1 MMKMN
6 LYYNIL
12 LPDELIISFEDDG
25 FKIEAF
31 KSVVKK
37 YYVNVSYGIDSVT
50 YPCNTSLGAHFLA
63 DQLIYEYSDKIRS
76 TEKFFNSF

>member
-1 MMKMN
+1 MIMN
-6 LYYNIL
+6 LYYKIL
-12 LPDELIISFEDDG
+12 LLDELLIRYEDDG

-37 YYVNVSYGIDSVT
+37 SYVIVSYGIDSVT

-63 DQLIYEYSDKIRS
+63 NQLIYEYSDKIRS
-76 TEKFFNSF
+76 VEKFFDSF

>member
-1 MMKMN
+1 MN
-6 LYYNIL
+6 LNFNIL
-12 LPDELIISFEDDG
+12 RPDESIIYFEDEG

-37 YYVNVSYGIDSVT
+37 FYVKVSYDLDSVT

-63 DQLIYEYSDKIRS
+63 DQLIHEYSDKIRS
-76 TEKFFNSF
+76 VNKLFDSF

>member
-1 MMKMN
+1 MIMK

-12 LPDELIISFEDDG
+12 PPDESIICFEDDG

-37 YYVNVSYGIDSVT
+37 FYVIVSYGLDSVT

-63 DQLIYEYSDKIRS
+63 DQLIYEYSSKIRS
-76 TEKFFNSF
+76 VNKFFDSF

>member
-1 MMKMN
+1 MK

-12 LPDELIISFEDDG
+12 PPDELIISFEDDG

-37 YYVNVSYGIDSVT
+37 SYVIVSYGKDSVT

-63 DQLIYEYSDKIRS
+63 DQLIYEYSATIRS
-76 TEKFFNSF
+76 LNNFFDSF